1 MNFTKLCAFIL
12 ILAAAGCG
20 SETKTTTKS
29 RSHTREKKVLSAD
42 SIKAKY
48 GEGLYAQINITE
60 GDVLVRL
67 EMEKAPLTVANFVAL
82 AEGSM
87 PNDARPAGEP
97 YYDGLNFHRV
107 INLANGDSY
116 NFMIQ
121 GGDPDGNGQ
130 GGPGY
135 QFRNEIHP
143 LLKHSGPGILA
154 MANSG
159 PNTNGSQFYIT
170 NDAQPSLDGSYN
182 VFGKVV
188 EGQSRVDQTLKGD
201 KLFYVAIIRVGEMA
215 KNFDAVET
223 FNSLK

>member
-1 MNFTKLCAFIL
+1 MNFIKLSSLVIIIAL
-12 ILAAAGCG
+12 AGC
-20 SETKTTTKS
+20 TKTQNKTVKS
-29 RSHTREKKVLSAD
+29 RSVEREKKVIPAETILE
-42 SIKAKY
+42 KY
-48 GEGLYAQINITE
+48 GEGIYAQINITE
-60 GDVLVRL
+60 GNVLARL
-67 EMEKAPLTVANFVAL
+67 AMERAPLTVANFVGL
-82 AEGSM
+82 SEGSM
-87 PNDARPAGEP
+87 PNDFRSAGEP
-97 YYDGLNFHRV
+97 YYDGLLFHRV
-107 INLANGDSY
+107 INVANGDSY

-159 PNTNGSQFYIT
+159 ANTNGSQFYIT
-170 NDAQPSLDGSYN
+170 NDAQSSLDGSYN

-188 EGQSRVDQTLKGD
+188 EGQLNVDQTLQGD
-201 KLFYVAIIRVGEMA
+201 KIHYIAIIRVGDAA
-215 KNFDAVET
+215 KSFNAVET

>member
-1 MNFTKLCAFIL
+1 MNLLKYTALLLTFAFV
-12 ILAAAGCG
+12 GCG
-20 SETKTTTKS
+20 PTEKKPTTQTTK
-29 RSHTREKKVLSAD
+29 TREKKVLPTAE
-42 SIKAKY
+42 ILAKY

-60 GDVLVRL
+60 GNVLCRL
-67 EMEKAPLTVANFVAL
+67 EVEKAPLTVANFVAL
-82 AEGSM
+82 SEGTM
-87 PNDARPAGEP
+87 PNDAKPLGTP
-97 YYDGLNFHRV
+97 FYDGLNFHRV
-107 INLANGDSY
+107 INKANGDSY

-143 LLKHSGPGILA
+143 MLNHSGPGTLA

-159 PNTNGSQFYIT
+159 ANTNGSQFYIT
-170 NDAQPSLDGSYN
+170 NAAQPSLDGSYN

-188 EGQSRVDQTLKGD
+188 EGQLSVDQTLVGD
-201 KLFYVAIIRVGEMA
+201 KIHYIAIIRVGQAAES
-215 KNFDAVET
+215 FDAVTT

>member
-1 MNFTKLCAFIL
+1 MI
-12 ILAAAGCG
+12 
-20 SETKTTTKS
+20 
-29 RSHTREKKVLSAD
+29 SAD
-42 SIKAKY
+42 SIKEKY
-48 GEGLYAQINITE
+48 GEGLYAQFNITE
-60 GDVLVRL
+60 GNVLARL
-67 EMEKAPLTVANFVAL
+67 EVEKAPLTVANFVAL

-97 YYDGLNFHRV
+97 FYDNLNFHRV

-116 NFMIQ
+116 DFMIQ
-121 GGDPDGNGQ
+121 GGDPDGTGQ

-143 LLKHSGPGILA
+143 LLTHSGPGILA

-182 VFGKVV
+182 VFGRVV
-188 EGQSRVDQTLKGD
+188 DGQSRVNQTLKGD
-201 KLFYVAIIRVGEMA
+201 KLYYVAIIRVGEA
-215 KNFDAVET
+215 AENFDAIET